1 MHCQFIL
8 GVPDYM
14 ANIKSAKKRI
24 EITKRNRLRN
34 VSIHSRMKTA
44 IKTYYL
50 SVEKKSPELLSVLR
64 ETLKIVDKTASKK
77 VIKKQKA
84 SRLKSRI
91 MKHFNTNSKDITF
104 STDPDKKDSKK
115 TVKKASSS
123 KVTKKVPVEKKVAKK
138 PSTKTTAKKVV
149 ADKAKKTTAV
159 KKDSK

>member
-1 MHCQFIL
+1 
-8 GVPDYM
+8 M

-50 SVEKKSPELLSVLR
+50 SFEKKSPELLSVLR

-91 MKHFNTNSKDITF
+91 MKHFNTNSKDISF
-104 STDPDKKDSKK
+104 STDTVNKDSKK
-115 TVKKASSS
+115 SVEKSSSS
-123 KVTKKVPVEKKVAKK
+123 KATKKVTAEKKVAKK
-138 PSTKTTAKKVV
+138 PA
-149 ADKAKKTTAV
+149 AKKTSKKTVSDEAKKPTAV